1 MKITKSELRQ
11 IIKEEV
17 SRILNENDYQDMFDN
32 SRWKSLWGGPRDGQQ
47 GTPSGEY
54 EGLLAMR
61 KKAEAEGNKGDVDYY
76 SRKLEELVATQENSD
91 NIHFGSDRQPF
102 PPRY

>member
-1 MKITKSELRQ
+1 MKITKTQLRQ

-17 SRILNENDYQDMFDN
+17 SRVLNETNYENLFK
-32 SRWKSLWGGPRDGQQ
+32 KSLWGGPRDGEQ